1 MNFQITVFKLPFG
14 YVIPALALI
23 ISCYMVTNFT
33 WKTILVGVVVG
44 VLAAVAYFFIEKDAK
59 VEEKHQKYLSKMR
72 NK

>member
-1 MNFQITVFKLPFG
+1 
-14 YVIPALALI
+14 
-23 ISCYMVTNFT
+23 MVTNFT

-44 VLAAVAYFFIEKDAK
+44 VLATVAYFFIEKDEKVEK